1 MKDTLSYYRTYEMNY
16 AVSYCHAYETL
27 HHRSQ
32 SVLTDTVFN
41 ICSAAVLPEL
51 VLNFQVSHFLSSS
64 ILRSDTL
71 PIHAMAHCIVQ

>member
-64 ILRSDTL
+64 ILVRYLVNTCNIL
-71 PIHAMAHCIVQ
+71 